1 MRRQSGLGAL
11 LAMVLNIRAKQI
23 GELLLQGT
31 LLGGLLRQLQTACT
45 LICMPLLYRQLLS
58 HLCDP
63 ALRTTTC
70 QQHCTG
76 CLQTCDCLADV
87 SSHKLR
93 SAEAPGQYP
102 ACRRKARM
110 PADGSMCHA
119 DGLTR
124 ILKFNASTSS
134 ALQNSSST
142 GNGEAFK
149 VLVLDKQTKD
159 IIAPLLKI
167 SDLRKYGVT
176 LHLMISTERQSIPD
190 VPAIY
195 FVDATEENIRLITN
209 VRDCPGCHSGSR
221 LHA

>member
-1 MRRQSGLGAL
+1 
-11 LAMVLNIRAKQI
+11 
-23 GELLLQGT
+23 
-31 LLGGLLRQLQTACT
+31 
-45 LICMPLLYRQLLS
+45 MP
-58 HLCDP
+58 
-63 ALRTTTC
+63 T
-70 QQHCTG
+70 
-76 CLQTCDCLADV
+76 
-87 SSHKLR
+87 
-93 SAEAPGQYP
+93 
-102 ACRRKARM
+102 
-110 PADGSMCHA
+110 DGSMFLA

-195 FVDATEENIRLITN
+195 FVDATEENIRYITN
-209 VRDCPGCHSGSR
+209 VRDCPGCHSGSW
-221 LHA
+221 LHAYRGSAVMYFKGECMLQAAAAQHCSLT